1 MCLWTVPTNGKYF
14 FPDNDYMRQVDH
26 IGGYWNPQRKLGVTM
41 HFSEI
46 TVFQYAEKCW
56 MGVFE
61 KNDKKLFFPQISE
74 CTHELAQ
81 MQW

>member
-1 MCLWTVPTNGKYF
+1 MEKN
-14 FPDNDYMRQVDH
+14 
-26 IGGYWNPQRKLGVTM
+26 
-41 HFSEI
+41 
-46 TVFQYAEKCW
+46 AEL
-56 MGVFE
+56 

>member
-1 MCLWTVPTNGKYF
+1 
-14 FPDNDYMRQVDH
+14 
-26 IGGYWNPQRKLGVTM
+26 M

-56 MGVFE
+56 MGIFE